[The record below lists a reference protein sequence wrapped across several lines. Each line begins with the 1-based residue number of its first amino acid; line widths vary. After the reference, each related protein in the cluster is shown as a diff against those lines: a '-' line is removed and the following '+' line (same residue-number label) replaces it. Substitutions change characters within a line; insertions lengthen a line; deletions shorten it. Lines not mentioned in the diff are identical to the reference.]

1 MKILSV
7 RHAALPAL
15 LLPLIAAAQ
24 AADEQ
29 TMVVTAAPTM
39 VSELDTPAAV
49 SVVNGDEM
57 RQPRRAS
64 ISESLGAVP
73 GLQVQN
79 RQNYAGICSCRF
91 AALARAQPMACA
103 DCASMWMA
111 FRPPCPT
118 ARGRPQILISAA
130 LTPLRCC
137 AAPSL
142 PCTVTRPAG

>member
-15 LLPLIAAAQ
+15 LLPLIAAAR

-29 TMVVTAAPTM
+29 TMVVTAAPTT

-57 RQPRRAS
+57 RRAAPRVNL
-64 ISESLGAVP
+64 SESLGAVP

-79 RQNYAGICSCRF
+79 RQNYARICSCRF

-137 AAPSL
+137 AALLCP
-142 PCTVTRPAG
+142 VR

>member
-29 TMVVTAAPTM
+29 TMVVTAAPTT

-57 RQPRRAS
+57 RQAAPRVNL
-64 ISESLGAVP
+64 SESLGAVP

-79 RQNYAGICSCRF
+79 RQNSFPWCSLCARRCGCR
-91 AALARAQPMACA
+91 R
-103 DCASMWMA
+103 
-111 FRPPCPT
+111 
-118 ARGRPQILISAA
+118 
-130 LTPLRCC
+130 
-137 AAPSL
+137 
-142 PCTVTRPAG
+142 

>member
-29 TMVVTAAPTM
+29 TMVVTAAPTT

-57 RQPRRAS
+57 RQ
-64 ISESLGAVP
+64 
-73 GLQVQN
+73 
-79 RQNYAGICSCRF
+79 
-91 AALARAQPMACA
+91 
-103 DCASMWMA
+103 
-111 FRPPCPT
+111 
-118 ARGRPQILISAA
+118 
-130 LTPLRCC
+130 
-137 AAPSL
+137 AAPRVNLSL
-142 PCTVTRPAG
+142 WRARTTHLCGWHSGHHARRPGADLKY